1 MGAHI
6 RSSQARRSVY
16 SQLVKLQATQAM
28 EQVAAPEEDRS
39 ALRAVEGGGGQ
50 RKGVTGFGDQI
61 FRCGRNS
68 GQHRIYDE

>member
-1 MGAHI
+1 MSAHI

-16 SQLVKLQATQAM
+16 SQLVKLQAMPALKQAT
-28 EQVAAPEEDRS
+28 ALEEHRS
-39 ALRAVEGGGGQ
+39 VFRAVGGGGGQ
-50 RKGVTGFGDQI
+50 LESTTGFGDQI